1 VAFALKTWNAQ
12 TNLKS
17 KDQHMATKKK
27 APAKKAVAKKAPAKK
42 AVAKKAPA
50 KKAPVAKKAAAKK
63 AVAKKAPAK
72 KAPAKKAAVAAP
84 AAKPKAGVKAKMTK
98 TAILNDIAESTNLSR
113 AQVASV
119 MDELESVIERHIR
132 KRSVGEFTLP
142 GLLKIK
148 AAKRPATK
156 KRMGRNPAT
165 GEEIVIAAKP
175 ATTRVRISALKKLK
189 DMIA

>member
-175 ATTRVRISALKKLK
+175 VTTRVRISALKKLK